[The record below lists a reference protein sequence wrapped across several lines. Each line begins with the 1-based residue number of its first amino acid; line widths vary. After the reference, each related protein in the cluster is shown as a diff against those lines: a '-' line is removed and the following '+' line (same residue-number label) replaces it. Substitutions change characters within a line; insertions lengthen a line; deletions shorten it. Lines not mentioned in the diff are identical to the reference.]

1 MPPRWSRPPFKE
13 SVLRPKCWTEHLRY
27 LRKHQP
33 QHEHLKPAHLPTT
46 LHLTRLLTPSLTIP
60 NHPQPWRPAAV
71 DGYWVY
77 LERGVDAV
85 RRWKAFGAAD
95 QRRLEA
101 NAPLPEEL
109 VEEEEDDEE
118 GGWWGAL
125 GGIPSGYVK
134 IAIENDHRN
143 SWFTH

>member
-1 MPPRWSRPPFKE
+1 M
-13 SVLRPKCWTEHLRY
+13 
-27 LRKHQP
+27 
-33 QHEHLKPAHLPTT
+33 
-46 LHLTRLLTPSLTIP
+46 
-60 NHPQPWRPAAV
+60 

-109 VEEEEDDEE
+109 VEEEEDDGE
-118 GGWWGAL
+118 GG
-125 GGIPSGYVK
+125 
-134 IAIENDHRN
+134 
-143 SWFTH
+143 